1 MGDDMNKRGFT
12 LIELL
17 GCIVILGLISL
28 LAFPPMLNFLSSS
41 QKKIDEAKEDVIL
54 SSARDYVN
62 DNVGDYKRDSSLN
75 KKIKTSELINKGY
88 ITNKE
93 ITQDDDLEDSWICV
107 TVDEENRYSFIFK
120 GECS

>member
-54 SSARDYVN
+54 SSVRDYVN

-93 ITQDDDLEDSWICV
+93 IIQDDDLEDSWICV
-107 TVDEENRYSFIFK
+107 TVDKENRYSFIFK

>member
-1 MGDDMNKRGFT
+1 MNKRGFT

-41 QKKIDEAKEDVIL
+41 QKKIDEAKEGVIL

-62 DNVGDYKRDSSLN
+62 DNVGDYKRDLSLN

>member
-1 MGDDMNKRGFT
+1 M
-12 LIELL
+12 
-17 GCIVILGLISL
+17 
-28 LAFPPMLNFLSSS
+28 
-41 QKKIDEAKEDVIL
+41 

-62 DNVGDYKRDSSLN
+62 DNVGDYKRDLSLN